1 MATQAADR
9 LPSKDNSVFPH
20 AKTPIRKPQSGPS
33 AEGQSS
39 RDDVAAYLAKM
50 TLELSAI
57 ARKADFELLAYFL
70 EMARIEAN
78 GQVAKGRGDIV

>member
-9 LPSKDNSVFPH
+9 LPSKDNSVFPQT
-20 AKTPIRKPQSGPS
+20 KTPIRKPQSDSS

>member
-1 MATQAADR
+1 MAIQTADR
-9 LPSKDNSVFPH
+9 LQSKGNPVFSHVKTPLRNSSPDSKDE
-20 AKTPIRKPQSGPS
+20 AQST
-33 AEGQSS
+33 
-39 RDDVAAYLAKM
+39 RDEVAAYLAKM